1 VLPGEIADAEERCR
15 GRRLESTLPG
25 SRCGRARGS
34 LARQNPSAAVACTC
48 SPLAVV
54 ARARAAPGRAHAA
67 GRGGGAS
74 RFRDALLELP
84 RGRAMCRQVA
94 LLAPPRARAR
104 GARRPARAAAG
115 PSCSGARRPLSAQE
129 PLRSTLLILFC
140 ADMFEF
146 RTSEPIRLGLVSI
159 WGSMQARV

>member
-84 RGRAMCRQVA
+84 RGRAMRRQVA
-94 LLAPPRARAR
+94 LLAPPRSRRPPSRASCRRSVLLGRPAPAVRARAPTINL
-104 GARRPARAAAG
+104 AHP
-115 PSCSGARRPLSAQE
+115 
-129 PLRSTLLILFC
+129 ILC
-140 ADMFEF
+140 
-146 RTSEPIRLGLVSI
+146 RYVRI
-159 WGSMQARV
+159 

>member
-1 VLPGEIADAEERCR
+1 MLPGEIADAEERCR

-25 SRCGRARGS
+25 SRCGRARGC

-48 SPLAVV
+48 SPPVV

-67 GRGGGAS
+67 GWGGGAS

-84 RGRAMCRQVA
+84 RSRAMRRQVA

-115 PSCSGARRPLSAQE
+115 QSCSGARCPRKSPYDQPCSSYSVPICSKLRLLS
-129 PLRSTLLILFC
+129 R
-140 ADMFEF
+140 
-146 RTSEPIRLGLVSI
+146 
-159 WGSMQARV
+159 